1 MLHVSLPHLIAEES
15 RKSLQLDR
23 ELLLTCSGVLFD
35 RFYFPLL
42 KDLFQLQLWLLYLA
56 EVLYYILF
64 NFELG

>member
-1 MLHVSLPHLIAEES
+1 MLHVSLPHLIAEEC

-23 ELLLTCSGVLFD
+23 ELLLTRSGVLFD
-35 RFYFPLL
+35 RFYLPLL

>member
-1 MLHVSLPHLIAEES
+1 MLLVSLPHLIAEES

-23 ELLLTCSGVLFD
+23 ELLLTRSGVLFD